1 MYNEKTMLRS
11 VHEIVPAKINLHLK
25 VNEKRADGF
34 HGIESIFQKV
44 PLYDEILIEMAD
56 SKNTCKIYSPVFK
69 LPQNNTLFSAYTAFC
84 AATGIDVGVNVTL
97 TKRIPSGAGMGGGSS
112 DAAGMLRGLQKLFG
126 VSLTDAELRKA
137 AETIGSDVSFFL
149 YDGKEYDT
157 AIVTGRGEN
166 VKYIESRRDL
176 YYVLVCPGVHS
187 STKEAY
193 DLVDNWNNGDCT
205 AFPKLTELEAIYRSS
220 AKSWTFCNS
229 FTKPVAW
236 KYPVIQKAI
245 QDLKDTFPDFVEM
258 TGSGSVVFGIFS
270 SENDAKKAYTQ
281 LCQNWKES
289 YLLKPN

>member
-1 MYNEKTMLRS
+1 MLRS
-11 VHEIVPAKINLHLK
+11 VHEIVPAKINIHLK

-34 HGIESIFQKV
+34 HGIESIFQKI
-44 PLYDEILIEMAD
+44 PLYDELLIEMAD
-56 SKNTCKIYSPVFK
+56 SKNTCKVNSPVFK
-69 LPQNNTLFSAYTAFC
+69 LPQNNTLVSAYTAFC
-84 AATGIDVGVNVTL
+84 AATGITDGVTVTL
-97 TKRIPSGAGMGGGSS
+97 IKRIPSGAGMGGGSS

-126 VSLTDAELRKA
+126 VSLTDAELKKA

-149 YDGKEYDT
+149 YDGPNCEA

-166 VKYIESRRDL
+166 VKYIQSRRDL

-205 AFPKLTELEAIYRSS
+205 AFPSLMDLEAIYKGSL
-220 AKSWTFCNS
+220 AKWTFCNS
-229 FTKPVAW
+229 FTKPIAW
-236 KYPVIQKAI
+236 KYPEIQRALD
-245 QDLKDTFPDFVEM
+245 DLKAQNPCFMEM

-270 SENDAKKAYTQ
+270 SEFDAKKAYTQ

-289 YLLKPN
+289 YLIKAN

>member
-1 MYNEKTMLRS
+1 MLRS

-56 SKNTCKIYSPVFK
+56 SKNTCKIYSPVFN

-84 AATGIDVGVNVTL
+84 AATGISVGVNVAL
-97 TKRIPSGAGMGGGSS
+97 TKHIPSGAGMGGGSS
-112 DAAGMLRGLQKLFG
+112 DAAGMLRGLQQLFG
-126 VSLTDAELRKA
+126 VSLTDAELKKA

-149 YDGKEYDT
+149 YDGDDYDT

-166 VKYIESRRDL
+166 VRYIKSRRDL
-176 YYVLVCPGVHS
+176 FYVLVCPGVHS

-205 AFPKLTELEAIYRSS
+205 TFPTLSDLESVY
-220 AKSWTFCNS
+220 KSPVENWTFCNS
-229 FTKPVAW
+229 FTKPIAW
-236 KYPVIQKAI
+236 KYPEVQQAL
-245 QDLKDTFPDFVEM
+245 QNMENCNPDFAEM

-270 SENDAKKAYTQ
+270 SEIDAKKAYTQ
-281 LCQNWKES
+281 LCQNWKKS
-289 YLLKPN
+289 YFIGAN